1 MADPFQLKPNKAVTE
16 EKEKADAAAADAAA
30 GKPKDLVSEIL
41 AAPPVSI
48 EREQEISN
56 KHFRRILHGV
66 NGTSDAKAPL
76 SPEEAAIK
84 AAYEKELAANYA
96 AEAERM
102 KKVAATD
109 LPIPLNDRQKTALG
123 RHLNIELVKNR
134 SLWKQLKDEEIATM
148 LQFRRDNR
156 EDWRQIYAEYNPNG
170 SKWSAAGHGLLSLA
184 KAQKL
189 PVIGRSTSQLLSATD
204 ALKEL
209 QTTDDRRISDNAA
222 IQAEF
227 WSILKKFKAD
237 PKSRR
242 KETVDELISEIEKNK
257 ELFDPSTWEKNPA
270 FKAKIDTLND
280 VEMTDLML
288 ALRHQRGP
296 YLERGEKVAGVFDKP
311 YKMRLDDFFL
321 DDVQG
326 DWDPKWASKYGQMIA
341 LGYAHTGG
349 MGVEDPADIA
359 RAELYK
365 RVQGEEIPN
374 TSGWLT
380 PNKRASRGTHPI
392 LFAVDQMG
400 RGIFAGGESDNS
412 FFGKVYAAHRYSQSG
427 AAVVEG
433 VLTGAYTLGAGVVN
447 EAYDPTEEASWANLF
462 TEGEVGFIK
471 NFFHS
476 SGWKGTVTDMKDMVT
491 MWKAG
496 MATQDNI
503 DGAMDGQK
511 SLIAGPALAMI
522 TNRPLDEV
530 QRALRKYGALNQ
542 EAINTGMFRYNPAA
556 VVGRASSIGQA
567 GMAGGYGVVGGLS
580 MSIKTL
586 NQIAPKIVTMR
597 RAVVVNGQLAKFG
610 AKVQAIESVT
620 FGLPAKVV
628 GTVVGGTGRATLY
641 AVGKAGEGVA
651 KGLNAIGVKMSPPRA
666 LGVLGVS
673 SAFTNFTIG
682 EKILGLYG
690 FGVAANDVGFFLSRF
705 GYKGVNANGYGFAK
719 AMQEVGE
726 NWTKGPVAGTV
737 WEGATNLTAFGARV
751 AKFAG
756 KHTWLTIPMHDF
768 VKGSWHGSGVGYGL
782 GFLQDG
788 HRAGVAGLWGGIGM
802 GGLGGVQGSWS
813 QWRAGVYAHAQTKAE
828 LFKLVENDPAQKAL
842 VEEQVKN
849 AEIRQDWN
857 AIPLMLGSAK
867 YAAEHGFRVSLHR
880 DGDIQHIDETL
891 LDLDNLTDADLTI
904 NGKKHELRVERDTL
918 NLLAQAEMSIRAKIA
933 ADDAQPDPA
942 KKLSQADRAKLL
954 QDAAQAAQATSLKE
968 AEYRKAV
975 KEWITDL
982 KVNGD
987 EATRNKVAYL
997 HNYYQGVFV
1006 SGKAGEGVIFVNVDR
1021 ASNTTTAHELF
1032 HGIQTAVQIHSA
1044 KAHFLN
1050 QVFGISSETV
1060 SEVDPA
1066 TGKIISKGILSVQKG
1081 GASVE
1086 MLKDFA
1092 QLYVDTLYKGE
1103 GNQAVRD
1110 RKKAQILDA
1119 VDALNKPNLTVDA
1132 IEVAKAVLSNYAEEF
1147 GAYYFE
1153 SFLTRNKADLLYNK
1167 GKYAAFERIL
1177 NQVENYIDHNTK
1189 LDLNGQGIH
1198 ENILRIRNERE
1209 TKDQR
1214 ELIRRLD
1221 NVNKKISEQN
1231 EKLMDLAEKEADGSV
1246 KRDGNGDIVWKV
1258 KTTTVNG
1265 KKVFT
1270 NMKARAETIREG
1282 IGMLHKQRLD
1292 LLSAAKRNTIGSTFV
1307 GKDGSFMILPQA
1319 EAAIKRIIEG
1329 KTKSLSAN
1337 PFDLS
1342 TLPRQ
1347 ELESIL
1353 NRAGLEHWVD
1363 QNGNLKPREVIEKE
1377 TADRGKKSIELL
1389 QQLGPKV
1396 TGIVVH
1402 TDKDGNSRG
1411 IGILTDEGIKALRD
1425 AGLITPSE
1433 LMKISTLRNV
1443 IRGVVG
1449 MDPLGGGEMNF
1460 LYNGLS
1466 GEYFNP
1472 DGTVGQNR
1480 KPKNEVAPTYRR
1492 VLPYKMELVLTTKDR
1507 NGNKIP
1513 PHFEFMMTG
1522 IDMSV
1527 ILDRA
1532 SYEFGQSYQ
1541 IGDTGRSL
1549 VVAEAFGNNFSLFKQ
1564 AIAMYLT
1571 GLTEG
1576 KMPSADLFGGGERG
1590 AAIRDVMLRVIGPS
1604 PERSFR
1610 SDGTPMF
1617 DNNPIIKPF
1626 NTWDRGPNFAFTTFR
1641 VDLMQDIEVM
1651 HTPALRFN
1659 EQTGYHNLTKNF
1671 SPVQFS
1677 SPKPVRGRISFTA
1690 SAEYEAVKSKK
1701 EAIIVAR
1708 KVDYTVTQTKDGK
1721 FQVGS
1726 KDFDK
1731 PIVVSSE
1738 QAARDFIELD
1748 VQRREYIGKNTIA
1761 AHLHGGD
1768 AGVLAVSI
1776 KGKYMLVDTKN
1787 RNKPI
1792 SGKVYDDEVTA
1803 VTEAAK
1809 IHNDGLLAKL
1819 RGKTGERERR
1829 LAESLIVQAV
1839 EANAA
1844 NPEMIPQRLAIGKG
1858 GLPKMRVVRDSE
1870 GKEVKYTANDD
1881 EVKRGLAVPNQTKKT
1896 VEFQKASYG
1905 LMESMVGNSNL
1916 RMMDAG
1922 VHAAA
1927 ERVAEELVKEAR
1939 AAAKDP
1945 AKRKGIDWY
1954 RRMVRDGYSVFGTI
1968 YGMFT
1973 ELEGATSARTP
1984 VAENFKQAME
1994 ALTMFSRGNYTKQL
2008 AEIDTAI
2015 KDLEARA
2022 AQKDEATNRSVF
2034 EAEAVDILMKKAAA
2048 KEANEKFDEDLDW
2061 HEWEDPA
2068 SVGRDIDPEALAGF
2082 RDAYIDI
2089 KKNAKKTTLTPA
2101 QLSDALQGAKSK
2113 IFKQAGALMLRANGK
2128 KYNANTVKVGQ
2139 VMYGLWR
2146 ELTEGPKTPNFSGNL
2161 SGLTRSA
2168 TIDVWAARSLHRII
2182 NSTINGR
2189 KKWRLSA
2196 GMETGVDYV
2205 WYPQGDNFNTNWEG
2219 GGDFFFGQKVFELAA
2234 ETLRQ
2239 EGGDFADMMPDDL
2252 QALIWFH
2259 EKGIWAE
2266 NGWTDAAGAEFSSF
2280 EGPTERVSGA
2290 RDSAGINEWNN
2301 IRRFL
2306 VGVSGS
2312 YSSYGID
2319 IPVAGKIVAQSATAR
2334 QFAAPQGRVLEMK
2347 GAVARALNPIGQN
2360 SGQTYGKYGDY
2371 LEHSLFF
2378 DILVQRGRT
2387 QDLAQEAAKS
2397 DSELVK
2403 AQNKLDGLRAKMRDP
2418 NTPSAE
2424 REKIAKNIAK
2434 AEKALASTK
2443 AGREKTKEA
2452 YESETS
2458 NPSML
2463 NQMGLLMEHMITIAK
2478 NYNQSDVMVGEV
2490 VGENHPNAR
2499 PAAEILFAK
2508 DRPVDLD
2515 TALAIADRL
2524 EQGGNDWI
2532 AGFTLIPDPR
2542 NGANPELTEATKR
2555 LAEVTE
2561 KRGVAVKGKE
2571 AEFTRLTNKVNSLT
2585 KFIGVRAEANPEM
2598 TARFATDSKI
2608 PEIKTKAQDL
2618 LTEAG
2623 ARWYMEN
2630 WRKAIQEGVFSIT
2643 EHNGIRLQPREYF
2656 VSTETVPKGSYD
2668 SFNPAEIGREVS
2680 LADRLHRYRVGL
2692 EREAALADEFVK
2704 TGNLFPSESAV
2715 LTNNRTTWAETPA
2728 DREAG
2733 SRIDPSLDAYEQGQ
2747 TAARVGGNIVLTPDA
2762 ADAWVKKAFTAPMT
2776 KSDGGVIWGNKDYT
2790 VTQRRAAD
2798 GTLTNTYEIRG
2809 AYDRRPTIVTGLENA
2824 KMAVK
2829 QRLTGDLGAAAGERS
2844 IEVNGEKFTINE
2856 ATILGITAEG
2866 EATNPKAGR
2875 YDKESNIFK
2884 YKPDDVPEIQKYKY
2898 NSRPFTE
2905 AFGNQTGP
2913 AVTLFSHRAEK
2924 LQARLNA
2931 LLARVGVGSQWGVQF
2946 FFESGYGKNSDFER
2960 SSGKTQLVITTKGS
2974 PFPIRIGQQTWSLS
2988 KMTLNPNSTFK
2999 GFHPLSG
3006 QPTHAYGDEGSI
3018 GQANV
3023 LNGAMTPW
3031 YNALQVLK
3039 KSGAWT
3045 NIGEELQIAIEDRKQ
3060 AKRPYNITNL
3070 LEDVLVQFR
3079 QDIVMKKASFDKGVD
3094 PMEVHEAAS
3103 QFIYKMADANLL
3115 DIFQTRLNADL
3126 DAKKIEDII
3135 TNFQNIGY
3143 ALNAELG
3150 GRLYATGML
3159 PKGTGGLESQV
3170 VNREGAVIKSR
3181 VNTWG
3186 PDQHRFDMDSGVTTS
3201 DPAKALHMNTV
3212 GDESLKM
3219 TSFTPTDP
3227 THKFSPEDIP
3237 TYLKKTKAFN
3247 DEALKGNG
3255 SLFSKYAEH
3264 NLPKNAALSYEVD
3277 SAGNIEVSAKNTET
3291 GNTVMAFTILSPKN
3305 KKSVTVG
3312 NAFLAETPESIAKK
3326 REGKY
3331 YEEYTDAKGVL
3342 RDRRT
3347 SRPIVVDDLA
3357 GSPDLKVS
3365 MVRETIERLRQSGF
3379 KRMFYDSFDSQN
3391 IEAAIKEAFEKDPEL
3406 SQKGWDG
3413 EDSGWNIDKKK
3424 AYSPDD
3430 IQPRNKGQKFL
3441 SIDRAFADADNQNT
3455 VVKGGF
3461 FSKRAADLFGDSIKD
3476 FEFSFNPSSVYGGGS
3491 RSIMVVLAHK
3501 GNEVMSFDIFP
3512 LMTTDYNN
3520 PNREG
3525 SMLGKAEIKAVWE
3538 NTEYTRDSKN
3548 GLGDMQKL
3556 YAGVFTEA
3564 VERLRQ
3570 TGQKYLTINE
3580 ESLPNSIKG
3589 DVKAAMSAVFGHG
3602 PQGRVSSGTDFTDG
3616 RAELM
3621 HDMMQGLQNKASG
3634 PNDAWF
3640 IDSKRAYKP
3649 EDYKS
3654 FKEWEDNWVQKGGG
3668 SFGDIFAAWKHFETK
3683 GGMFSVY
3690 DPNYERR
3697 VGTKSISLTD
3707 LMSLVN
3713 HKSINWAEAT
3723 PQEQLMYDLL
3733 GLLDSFSGLRKE
3745 SGARV
3750 IMDEPW
3756 QRSHSQGAAE
3766 NQIRVDNHYYFK
3778 TTGDLTTLIEEIH
3791 HSLFGSEREGVIRD
3805 NYNDL
3810 GIGDGYPTLNERI
3823 VTPDGKVVITAG
3835 RSSREIPAVP
3845 SSEWIAKMRDANKKN
3860 LEDTIAKNLD
3870 PKVAMRRAA
3879 FYTLIE
3885 SWLRVFENTPAEMI
3899 KSMATTRVG
3908 KSAMKA
3914 NPDITAAELA
3924 LGTQPIAVQKQR
3936 LVRSGRYLRQ
3946 EKSIERDAANKLRIG
3961 SPRDRSFGDPAKS
3974 AYSDDYH
3981 LPTLVEFAAGVLNDS
3996 KIQALLSRLPKIEG
4010 DAIDTVLDHYEKSQN
4025 AEYKGWAGKVRS
4037 AWASAQTMFNQVLAA
4052 IRTLAWYNSG
4062 YIRDV
4067 EEARSKVDPLAK
4079 AADDLRTNQKKDTL
4093 LDSAIRAAIM
4103 INPRG
4108 VGGDT
4113 MVENYGYNTQKTY
4126 GREGIKDP
4134 RTTRIDSD
4142 TSLILANAAGNVK
4155 LRAEAAANKPQAQAA
4170 EAATAKGVSGR
4181 VSVVKNLS
4189 DKVKNPRGIVGGF
4202 VTVSKMGGSVKQQTY
4217 DPNAVVPST
4226 VRFVN
4231 PSAVLVN
4238 QLGHFQVHKQDGGYS
4253 LTSQMRNIRDYE
4265 HSTTIEG
4272 IFPSIDQI
4280 LPDLDMSGKGPTFRG
4295 TRENIE
4301 FKKTVELIRQGGNE
4315 IADHYNSI
4323 RESLKNG
4330 TKNND
4335 IEPVPMSFSD
4345 TGNGWFEFSTT
4356 LRSVSDPPEVKK
4368 MEEQKTRATILAFHF
4383 HNLSVPASER
4393 VPLPIIMANK
4403 HNSRWAKTSGFEFTQ
4418 GDTPF
4423 RE

>member
-1 MADPFQLKPNKAVTE
+1 MANDFKFQPNKEVVAAKTAE
-16 EKEKADAAAADAAA
+16 EQAAADAAA
-30 GKPKDLVSEIL
+30 GKPKDLVAEIL
-41 AAPPVSI
+41 AAPPI
-48 EREQEISN
+48 DAKREQEIGN

-66 NGTSDAKAPL
+66 NGTSDDKTPL
-76 SPEEAAIK
+76 TPDEAAIK
-84 AAYEKELAANYA
+84 DAYEKDLKANYA
-96 AEAERM
+96 AEMERA
-102 KKVAATD
+102 KKVDAVA
-109 LPIPLNDRQKTALG
+109 LAPSLNDRQKNALG
-123 RHLNIELVKNR
+123 RHLNIQFVQNR
-134 SLWKQLKDEEIATM
+134 GIWKQMTDEEIATM
-148 LQFRRDNR
+148 LEYRRANR
-156 EDWRQIYAEYNPNG
+156 EDWRGLYAEYNPNG
-170 SKWSAAGHGLLSLA
+170 TKWEVAGHGLKSWAKSL
-184 KAQKL
+184 KI
-189 PVIGRSTSQLLSATD
+189 PVIGRSTSQLLSVSD
-204 ALKEL
+204 NLSEL
-209 QTTDDRRISDNAA
+209 QKTDKARLDTNAA
-222 IQAEF
+222 VQAEF
-227 WSILKKFKAD
+227 WRVLKKFKDD

-242 KETVDELISEIEKNK
+242 KETVDELLADLKKNK
-257 ELFDPSTWEKNPA
+257 ELLIQSNWEKYPE

-280 VEMTDLML
+280 VEMADLLL
-288 ALRHQRGP
+288 AVNHERRAFTT
-296 YLERGEKVAGVFDKP
+296 RGEKDGGAFSEKFGT
-311 YKMRLDDFFL
+311 RLDDFLL
-321 DDVQG
+321 DDVNG
-326 DWDPKWASKYGQMIA
+326 EWDPTWSQKYTPTIA
-341 LGYAHTGG
+341 MAYAHTGG
-349 MGVEDPADIA
+349 YGADDTVDLA
-359 RAELYK
+359 REELRAKTY
-365 RVQGEEIPN
+365 GDEIPN
-374 TSGWLT
+374 SGGL
-380 PNKRASRGTHPI
+380 PFGLGVNKRGSKGIHPI
-392 LFAVDQMG
+392 LFAIDNIG
-400 RGIFAGGESDNS
+400 KGAFSAGESDNS
-412 FFGKVYAAHRYSQSG
+412 FFSKTYMAHRYSQSG
-427 AAVVEG
+427 MAVAEG
-433 VLTGAYTLGAGVVN
+433 AITGAVTLGKGIIN
-447 EAYDPTEEASWANLF
+447 EAYDPTEEASWSNLF
-462 TEGEVGFIK
+462 REGEVGFIK
-471 NFFHS
+471 NWFHTV
-476 SGWKGTVTDMKDMVT
+476 GTGTLTDMKQMVA
-491 MWKAG
+491 MFKASQR
-496 MATQDNI
+496 TSDNI
-503 DGAMDGQK
+503 DAYMNGEK
-511 SLIAGPALAMI
+511 SLIAGPALAMLSGKS
-522 TNRPLDEV
+522 LDDA
-530 QRALRKYGALNQ
+530 QKILRRYGALNA
-542 EAINTGMFRYNPAA
+542 EAINTGMFRYNPASIAGKSA
-556 VVGRASSIGQA
+556 VIGEA
-567 GMAGGYGVVGGLS
+567 GMAGGVGVIGGITKMNNILAA
-580 MSIKTL
+580 
-586 NQIAPKIVTMR
+586 NKIITFRNAVTI
-597 RAVVVNGQLAKFG
+597 NGKLTKLGNGIAKF
-610 AKVQAIESVT
+610 ESVT

-641 AVGKAGEGVA
+641 TMGKVGQGLALGLEKM
-651 KGLNAIGVKMSPPRA
+651 GLNISATKA
-666 LGVLGVS
+666 LGMVGVS

-682 EKILGLYG
+682 QKILGLYG
-690 FGVAANDVGFFLSRF
+690 FGVAANDVGFFLKRF
-705 GYKGVNANGYGFAK
+705 GYDGVNANGYGFAK
-719 AMQEVGE
+719 VMQEAGE
-726 NWTKGPVAGTV
+726 NWSKGPVAGSLF
-737 WEGATNLTAFGARV
+737 EGATNLTAFGARL
-751 AKFAG
+751 AKTAG
-756 KHTWLTIPMHDF
+756 KHTWFTIPMHDF
-768 VKGSWHGSGVGYGL
+768 VKGSWHGAGVGYGL
-782 GFLQDG
+782 GFMQDG
-788 HRAGVAGLWGGIGM
+788 HRAGITGLWGGVGM
-802 GGLGGVQGSWS
+802 GGLGGVHGSWS
-813 QWRAGVYAHAQTKAE
+813 QWRMGLYAHAQTKAE
-828 LFKLVENDPAQKAL
+828 LFKLVENDPVQSEL
-842 VEEQVKN
+842 VKEQVAN
-849 AEIRQDWN
+849 AEMRQDWN

-867 YAAEHGFRVSLHR
+867 YAAEHGFRVTLHR
-880 DGDIQHIDETL
+880 NNDIQHLDENL
-891 LDLDNLTDADLTI
+891 LDVDTLTDADLTI
-904 NGKKHELRVERDTL
+904 NGKKHDLVAERDTL
-918 NLLAQAEMSIRAKIA
+918 NALAQAELSIRERLAQDA
-933 ADDAQPDPA
+933 AETDPT
-942 KKLSQADRAKLL
+942 KKLSDADRARLL
-954 QDAAQAAQATSLKE
+954 QDAMVASQATEAKQ
-968 AEYRKAV
+968 AEYRKAI
-975 KEWITDL
+975 KEWLTDL

-987 EATRNKVAYL
+987 EATREKVAHL
-997 HNYYQGVFV
+997 NNYYQGVFV
-1006 SGKAGEGVIFVNVDR
+1006 SGKAGSGVIFVNVDR
-1021 ASNTTTAHELF
+1021 ANNTTTAHELF
-1032 HGIQTAVQIHSA
+1032 HGIQTAVAIHSA
-1044 KAHFLN
+1044 KAHFVN
-1050 QVFGISSETV
+1050 QVFGISSDTIVET
-1060 SEVDPA
+1060 DA
-1066 TGKIISKGILSVQKG
+1066 AGNLISKGILTVQKG
-1081 GASVE
+1081 GASVDI
-1086 MLKDFA
+1086 LKDFA
-1092 QLYVDTLYKGE
+1092 QLYIDTLYAGAGKE
-1103 GNQAVRD
+1103 AVRD
-1110 RKKAQILDA
+1110 RKKAQVLEAI
-1119 VDALNKPNLTVDA
+1119 DALNRKDLTIDA
-1132 IEVAKAVLSNYAEEF
+1132 MKNAEGVLRNYAEEF

-1153 SFLTRNKADLLYNK
+1153 SYLTRNKADLLYNK

-1209 TKDQR
+1209 SKNQR
-1214 ELIRRLD
+1214 EMKRRLD
-1221 NVNKKISEQN
+1221 NVHKKLAEQN
-1231 EKLMDLAEKEADGSV
+1231 QKLLDLAEKEANGDV
-1246 KRDGNGDIVWKV
+1246 KRDQNGEVVWKTN
-1258 KTTTVNG
+1258 TTVVNG

-1270 NMKARAETIREG
+1270 NMKSRADAIREG
-1282 IGMLHKQRLD
+1282 IALLHKQRLD
-1292 LLSAAKRNTIGSTFV
+1292 LTSAVKSNRIGSTFV
-1307 GKDGSFMILPQA
+1307 NKDGTFLILPQA
-1319 EAAIKRIIEG
+1319 EAAMQRILDS
-1329 KTKSLSAN
+1329 KSKSLSAN

-1342 TLPRQ
+1342 TLPRA
-1347 ELESIL
+1347 ELESVL

-1363 QNGNLKPREVIEKE
+1363 KDGNLKPREVIEKE
-1377 TADRGKKSIELL
+1377 TAERGKAAIDLI

-1411 IGILTDEGIKALRD
+1411 IGVLTDEGIKALRD
-1425 AGLITPSE
+1425 KLLITDSE
-1433 LMKISTLRNV
+1433 LMKITTLRNV
-1443 IRGVVG
+1443 IRGTIG

-1460 LYNGLS
+1460 LYNALS
-1466 GEYFNP
+1466 GEYYAE
-1472 DGTVGQNR
+1472 GGGVGRNR

-1492 VLPYKMELVLTTKDR
+1492 VLPYKMEMILTTKDR

-1513 PHFEFMMTG
+1513 PRYEFMMTG

-1527 ILDRA
+1527 VLDRA
-1532 SYEFGQSYQ
+1532 AYEFGQSYQ
-1541 IGDTGRSL
+1541 IGDTGRSIT
-1549 VVAEAFGNNFSLFKQ
+1549 VSEQFGGNFALFKQ
-1564 AIAMYLT
+1564 AINMYLT

-1576 KMPSADLFGGGERG
+1576 RMPSADMFGGGERG
-1590 AAIRDVMLRVIGPS
+1590 EAIRDVMLRVIGPS

-1617 DNNPIIKPF
+1617 DNNPIIRPF
-1626 NTWDRGPNFAFTTFR
+1626 NTWERGPNFAFTTFR
-1641 VDLMQDIEVM
+1641 VDLMQDIEVL
-1651 HTPALRFN
+1651 HSPIRFN
-1659 EQTGYHNLTKNF
+1659 EETGFNNLTKNF
-1671 SPVQFS
+1671 SAVEYSP
-1677 SPKPVRGRISFTA
+1677 PKPVRGRISFTA
-1690 SAEYEAVKSKK
+1690 TAEYEWVNRRK
-1701 EAIIVAR
+1701 ENIVGTRTAN
-1708 KVDYTVTQTKDGK
+1708 YTVSQTKDGK

-1726 KDFDK
+1726 EDFVK
-1731 PIVVSSE
+1731 PIIVSSE

-1748 VQRREYIGKNTIA
+1748 VQRREYIGKNIIA
-1761 AHLHGGD
+1761 AHLHGGES
-1768 AGVLAVSI
+1768 GVLAVSH
-1776 KGKYMLVDTKN
+1776 KGKYMLIDTKN
-1787 RNKPI
+1787 KNRPI
-1792 SGKVYDDEVTA
+1792 EGRVFSSEVEA

-1809 IHNDGLLAKL
+1809 IHNQNLLSLL

-1829 LAESLIVQAV
+1829 LAESLIEQAIS
-1839 EANAA
+1839 ANSA
-1844 NPEMIPQRLAIGKG
+1844 NPEMLPQRLAIGKG
-1858 GLPKMRVVRDSE
+1858 GLPKLSVVRDSE
-1870 GKEVKYTANDD
+1870 GKEVKYTVNDD
-1881 EVKRGLAVPNQTKKT
+1881 EVKRGLAVPNQTKK
-1896 VEFQKASYG
+1896 VVQFQKVGYG

-1916 RMMDAG
+1916 RMMDPS

-1939 AAAKDP
+1939 EAAKDS

-1954 RRMVRDGYSVFGTI
+1954 RRMVRDGYSVFGSI

-1994 ALTMFSRGNYTKQL
+1994 ALTMFSRNAYNKQL
-2008 AEIDTAI
+2008 AEVDAAI
-2015 KDLEARA
+2015 KDIEARV
-2022 AQKDEATNRSVF
+2022 AQKEDGTNRSLF
-2034 EAEAVDILMKKAAA
+2034 EAEAVEILQKKAAA

-2061 HEWEDPA
+2061 YEWEDPA

-2082 RDAYIDI
+2082 RDAFLNI
-2089 KKNAKKTTLTPA
+2089 KKTSKKTTLTPA
-2101 QLSDALQGAKSK
+2101 QLSDALQGAKAK
-2113 IFKQAGALMLRANGK
+2113 VFKQAGALMLRANGK

-2139 VMYGLWR
+2139 VMHGLWR
-2146 ELTEGPKTPNFSGNL
+2146 ELTEGPKTPNFAGNL
-2161 SGLTRSA
+2161 SGLVRSA

-2182 NSTINGR
+2182 NSKINGR
-2189 KKWRLSA
+2189 QKWRLSA

-2205 WYPQGDNFNTNWEG
+2205 YYPQGDNFNANWEG

-2252 QALIWFH
+2252 QALVWFH

-2266 NGWTDAAGAEFSSF
+2266 NGWTDSAGAEFSSF
-2280 EGPTERVSGA
+2280 EGPTERVSGQ
-2290 RDSAGINEWNN
+2290 RDSAGVNEWNN

-2319 IPVAGKIVAQSATAR
+2319 IPVAGRIVSQSATAR
-2334 QFAAPQGRVLEMK
+2334 QFAAPRDRVLQLK
-2347 GAVARALNPIGQN
+2347 GAVADALNPIGQN
-2360 SGQTYGKYGDY
+2360 SGQTYGDYGGY

-2403 AQNKLDGLRAKMRDP
+2403 VQNKLDGLKARMRDP
-2418 NTPSAE
+2418 NTSSAD
-2424 REKIAKNIAK
+2424 RGKIEKAIAK

-2443 AGREKTKEA
+2443 TGREATKSA
-2452 YESETS
+2452 YEAESG
-2458 NPSML
+2458 NPTML
-2463 NQMGLLMEHMITIAK
+2463 NQMGLLMEHMITVAK

-2499 PAAEILFAK
+2499 PAIEILFSK
-2508 DRPVDLD
+2508 DKPVDLS

-2524 EQGGNDWI
+2524 KNAGNNFI

-2542 NGANPELTEATKR
+2542 NGANPRLTEATKR
-2555 LAEVTE
+2555 LAEVTAE
-2561 KRGVAVKGKE
+2561 RGVPVKGKE
-2571 AEFTRLTNKVNSLT
+2571 AEFAKLTNEVNSLT
-2585 KFIGVRAEANPEM
+2585 QFIGVRSEANPEM
-2598 TARFATDSKI
+2598 TARFATDSSI
-2608 PEIKTKAQDL
+2608 PQIKTGERNL
-2618 LTEAG
+2618 LAEAD
-2623 ARWYMEN
+2623 ARWFMSSWSDAVKN
-2630 WRKAIQEGVFSIT
+2630 GVLSIT
-2643 EHNGIRLQPREYF
+2643 EHNGIRLQPKQYF

-2704 TGNLFPSESAV
+2704 TGDLFPSESAV
-2715 LTNNRTTWAETPA
+2715 LKDNRTTWAATSA

-2733 SRIDPSLDAYEQGQ
+2733 SRIDSSLDAYEQGK
-2747 TAARVGGNIVLTPDA
+2747 TASRVSGNIVLTPDA
-2762 ADAWVKKAFTAPMT
+2762 ADAWVKKAFVAPMT

-2856 ATILGITAEG
+2856 ATILGVTNAG
-2866 EATNPKAGR
+2866 EAANPSAGR

-2884 YKPDDVPEIQKYKY
+2884 YKPDDSPTVQKYQY

-2924 LQARLNA
+2924 VQARLNA

-2946 FFESGYGKNSDFER
+2946 LFESGYGKNSDFER
-2960 SSGKTQLVITTKGS
+2960 SSGKTQLVITVKGS

-2999 GFHPLSG
+2999 GFHPMGG

-3070 LEDVLVQFR
+3070 LEDILVQYR

-3201 DPAKALHMNTV
+3201 DPAKAIHMNTV

-3227 THKFSPEDIP
+3227 THKFSPADMP
-3237 TYLKKTKAFN
+3237 QYLQKSKAFN
-3247 DEALKGNG
+3247 DEGVKGNG

-3264 NLPKNAALSYEVD
+3264 NLPKNAALSYSVD
-3277 SAGNIEVSAKNTET
+3277 SAGNIDVLAKNTET
-3291 GNTVMAFTILSPKN
+3291 GNTVMAFTILAPKD
-3305 KKSVTVG
+3305 KKAVTVN

-3326 REGKY
+3326 RESKY

-3342 RDRRT
+3342 RNRKT
-3347 SRPIVVDDLA
+3347 SRQIVVDDLA

-3391 IEAAIKEAFEKDPEL
+3391 IESVIKEAFEKDPEL
-3406 SQKGWDG
+3406 SQKGW
-3413 EDSGWNIDKKK
+3413 EDDESGWNIDQKK

-3430 IQPRNKGQKFL
+3430 IQPRNKGRKFL
-3441 SIDRAFADADNQNT
+3441 GIDRAFSDADNQNT

-3461 FSKRAADLFGDSIKD
+3461 FSKRAEEIFGESIKD
-3476 FEFSFNPSSVYGGGS
+3476 FQFSFNPSRVYGAGS
-3491 RSIMVVLAHK
+3491 RSIMVVLEHK
-3501 GNEVMSFDIFP
+3501 GNEVMSFTIFP
-3512 LMTTDYNN
+3512 TMQGDMNN

-3525 SMLGKAEIKAVWE
+3525 KMMGKAEVKAVWE
-3538 NTEYTRDSKN
+3538 NTNYTRDSKN

-3556 YAGVFTEA
+3556 YAGVFTEM

-3570 TGQKYLTINE
+3570 TGQKFVSVHE
-3580 ESLPNSIKG
+3580 ESLPNAIKG
-3589 DVKAAMSAVFGHG
+3589 DVKAAMSAVFGHEPHG
-3602 PQGRVSSGTDFTDG
+3602 KVSNYGSAKDGASELIGDFISG
-3616 RAELM
+3616 M
-3621 HDMMQGLQNKASG
+3621 QNKNSG

-3640 IDSKRAYKP
+3640 LNAKKAYKP
-3649 EDYKS
+3649 EDHQS
-3654 FKEWEDNWVQKGGG
+3654 FKDWEDNWVQKGGG

-3683 GGMFSVY
+3683 GGMYSVY
-3690 DPNYERR
+3690 DPNYERK
-3697 VGTKSISLTD
+3697 VGTKSISLED
-3707 LMSLVN
+3707 LMTIVN
-3713 HKSINWAEAT
+3713 HKGIKWEDAT

-3766 NQIRVDNHYYFK
+3766 SQMRVENHYYFK

-3791 HSLFGSEREGVIRD
+3791 HSLFGSEREGMIRD
-3805 NYNDL
+3805 DYNEL
-3810 GIGDGYPTLNERI
+3810 GIGDGYPTLNEKI
-3823 VTPDGKVVITAG
+3823 VTPDGKMVLGSG
-3835 RSSREIPAVP
+3835 RVNRAIPAVP

-3860 LEDTIAKNLD
+3860 LDDTIARNLD

-3908 KSAMKA
+3908 KAAMKA

-3924 LGTQPIAVQKQR
+3924 LGTQPEAVQKQKI
-3936 LVRSGRYLRQ
+3936 VGSGRNRHYQ
-3946 EKSIERDAANKLRIG
+3946 KSVERDAANKLRIG

-3996 KIQALLSRLPKIEG
+3996 KIQALLARLPKIDG

-4037 AWASAQTMFNQVLAA
+4037 AWSSAQTMFNQVLAA

-4108 VGGDT
+4108 VVGDT

-4155 LRAEAAANKPQAQAA
+4155 LRADAASNRPQAQAA

-4181 VSVVKNLS
+4181 VSFVKGLS
-4189 DKVKNPRGIVGGF
+4189 DQIKNPPTKTGAY
-4202 VTVSKMGGSVKQQTY
+4202 VTQNTQLSNSHRRVWDNT
-4217 DPNAVVPST
+4217 VVTPQT

-4231 PSAVLVN
+4231 PSSVLVN
-4238 QLGHFQVHKQDGGYS
+4238 EILAAQSHKQDGGYS
-4253 LTSQMRNIRDYE
+4253 LTSHLRGRDITKKG
-4265 HSTTIEG
+4265 TTIESLY
-4272 IFPSIDQI
+4272 PDLDSI
-4280 LPDLDMSGKGPTFRG
+4280 LPDFDPDKPYQNMRG
-4295 TRENIE
+4295 DQEKILL
-4301 FKKTVELIRQGGNE
+4301 KQTVNLIKDGNNE
-4315 IADHYNSI
+4315 VARLYESI
-4323 RESLKNG
+4323 RESLKTG

-4335 IEPVPMSFSD
+4335 IVPVPFEYSD
-4345 TGNGWFEFSTT
+4345 SGNGWYD
-4356 LRSVSDPPEVKK
+4356 VSIGGYKNAFNSSPAERAIAA
-4368 MEEQKTRATILAFHF
+4368 QKLRATLLAFHF
-4383 HNLSVPASER
+4383 HNLSVSASER
-4393 VPLPIIMANK
+4393 VPLPILMENK
-4403 HNSRWAKTSGFEFTQ
+4403 SNSRWSKTTGFEFTQ